1 MPRNVD
7 DVIQE
12 LSPAQRKRVE
22 TRATELVAEE
32 MTLRQ
37 LRNAHQKTQVE
48 LAATLGIGQEA
59 VSRLEQRTDLL
70 LSTLKEYIKAVGGRL
85 DLIASVPGRAPVIV
99 SGFSAMAD
107 TQRRRRSP
115 RAGRRPRSKSSAPRR
130 LAVKPHAS
138 R

>member
-22 TRATELVAEE
+22 TRAAELVAEE

-48 LAATLGIGQEA
+48 LAAALGIGQEA

-70 LSTLKEYIKAVGGRL
+70 LSTLNEYIRAVGGRL
-85 DLIASVPGRAPVIV
+85 DLIASFPGRAPVIV

-115 RAGRRPRSKSSAPRR
+115 RSGRRPRSKSPATRGSS
-130 LAVKPHAS
+130 VKRHAS